1 MKITIKDKIL
11 NLEVD
16 IDKYSN
22 LKNGD
27 YKLTHLYDENELKKD
42 IKLSKIDQLVTW
54 INQTFNYIDNI
65 PLEDDIMLATY
76 NLNNSNKAD
85 LIKLV
90 NWLNKDNYD

>member
-16 IDKYSN
+16 IEKDNN

-65 PLEDDIMLATY
+65 PLENDIMLATY